1 MSTPTDPDPAG
12 APPHDPV
19 RPPAAQ
25 GAAPAPAPASGSG
38 PAPASGSVPA
48 RASGSAPAPAS
59 GSGPGSVPAPSPAP
73 PPASGSAPAP
83 APAPAPGASAGSVR
97 RRQGDGYRV
106 VFRVREFRFVF
117 LAHLLSLLGVVIA
130 EISLTVL
137 VYRATGSALMSA
149 LTFALGFLPYALGG
163 TLLAPLADR
172 HPARRVL
179 VACDLL
185 CAGCAAA
192 MVWPGTPVA
201 GILVLRCA
209 MAFVAPLFQGARSA
223 SLADILGT
231 GEAFVLGRSLLRMVS
246 QGAQLAGFGLGGLLL
261 TFLAPRGAIALTAAG
276 FLASALLLRL
286 GTRDRPARAATA
298 GAGVGASPLDGLRAV
313 FGDRRLRVLT
323 LLCWL
328 PPAFAVVP
336 EALLTPY
343 AHDIGAGT
351 ATLGVL
357 MCALPVGA
365 VAGELWAGSA
375 LTPRTRSRITAPLA
389 AVAFLP
395 LLVYAVRPGAPVLLG
410 ALLLSGLTHAHTVGL
425 DRMYVDAVPDALRGR
440 VMTLL
445 STGLMTLQ
453 GVGMALAGGAA
464 EFLPAHVVVT
474 GAAVLGTAVVLLL
487 LSGLR
492 ATAPGASGA
501 PRALRAPRAEE

>member
-1 MSTPTDPDPAG
+1 MPTPTDPARAG
-12 APPHDPV
+12 APPHGPV
-19 RPPAAQ
+19 RP
-25 GAAPAPAPASGSG
+25 AAP
-38 PAPASGSVPA
+38 
-48 RASGSAPAPAS
+48 
-59 GSGPGSVPAPSPAP
+59 PG
-73 PPASGSAPAP
+73 
-83 APAPAPGASAGSVR
+83 PAPAPGPAPDSVPAPATASARVPVPAPDSAPASGGGSVR
-97 RRQGDGYRV
+97 QRRGEGYRSA
-106 VFRVREFRFVF
+106 FGVREFRVVF
-117 LAHLLSLLGVVIA
+117 LAHLLSLLGVVVA

-149 LTFALGFLPYALGG
+149 LTFALGFLPHALGG

-185 CAGCAAA
+185 CAACAAA

-201 GILVLRCA
+201 AILVLRCA

-246 QGAQLAGFGLGGLLL
+246 QGAQLTGFGLGGLLL
-261 TFLAPRGAIALTAAG
+261 TVLAPRGAIALTAAG

-286 GTRDRPARAATA
+286 GTRDRPARAGA
-298 GAGVGASPLDGLRAV
+298 GAAAGSPLDGIRAV

-343 AHDIGAGT
+343 ADGIGAGT

-357 MCALPVGA
+357 MCALPVGS

-375 LTPRTRSRITAPLA
+375 LTARTRSRITAPLA
-389 AVAFLP
+389 AVALLP

-410 ALLLSGLTHAHTVGL
+410 ALLLAGLTHAYTIGL

-440 VMTLL
+440 AMTLL
-445 STGLMTLQ
+445 GTGLMTLQ
-453 GVGMALAGGAA
+453 GVGMALAGAAA

-487 LSGLR
+487 LSRLR
-492 ATAPGASGA
+492 ATAPTAPTAPSA
-501 PRALRAPRAEE
+501 PRTLPVRRAEG